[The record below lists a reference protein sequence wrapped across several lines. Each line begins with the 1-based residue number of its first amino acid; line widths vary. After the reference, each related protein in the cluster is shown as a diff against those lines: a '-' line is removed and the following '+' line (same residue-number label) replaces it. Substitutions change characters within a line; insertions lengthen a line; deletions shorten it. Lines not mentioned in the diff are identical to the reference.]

1 MENIKFKAVL
11 FMLAIFTLAGISS
24 EANETQLKYIQL
36 TGGIITVGF
45 VAYVLYKVI
54 THNK

>member
-1 MENIKFKAVL
+1 
-11 FMLAIFTLAGISS
+11 MLAIFILAGISS

-54 THNK
+54 THKK